1 MCSGRPSRSAC
12 ASSSVLRTA
21 CIATR
26 SASAFTVTSSPTTS
40 SSGSVRAAASANV
53 LSFPL
58 LQLIQVRIGGT
69 AAGVAGAVTDPMVAG
84 DVGSPSTVRPV
95 RRVVCSEYGPPAS
108 LQILEE
114 PDPTAGP
121 GRVVVA
127 VDAVGVNY
135 ADALTVA
142 GTYQIKIPLPFTP
155 GMEMAGTIVEL
166 GDGVEGLT
174 VGDRVLGMTFGA
186 YASHVVVPASA
197 LTRVPDNLELHRA
210 AGLVQSYCTMWFAL
224 TRRMTV
230 EPGQTVL
237 VLGAGGGIG
246 LASVDVAAA
255 LGARVIAA
263 ASSAEKLDLA
273 RAAGATDVINYT
285 TEDLKVRAK
294 ELSGGGVDVVVDP
307 VGGPM
312 AEPALR
318 ATGWN
323 GTFLV
328 IGFAGGGIPKLPANL
343 VLLNN
348 RTLVGVDWGA
358 WTGRDPAGQH
368 ALLDEI
374 LAAVAAGRLHPPE
387 PHRARLDDAGAVLQA
402 LLDRQ
407 LVGKTVLVP

>member
-1 MCSGRPSRSAC
+1 
-12 ASSSVLRTA
+12 
-21 CIATR
+21 
-26 SASAFTVTSSPTTS
+26 
-40 SSGSVRAAASANV
+40 
-53 LSFPL
+53 
-58 LQLIQVRIGGT
+58 
-69 AAGVAGAVTDPMVAG
+69 MVAG
-84 DVGSPSTVRPV
+84 DVVARSTVRPV

-108 LQILEE
+108 LQVVEE

-127 VDAVGVNY
+127 VEAAGVNY

-155 GMEMAGTIVEL
+155 GMEMAGTIVAL
-166 GDGVEGLT
+166 GDGVEGFG

-186 YASHVVVPASA
+186 YASHVVVPATA

-246 LASVDVAAA
+246 LASVDVATA

-273 RAAGATDVINYT
+273 RAAGATELINYT

-307 VGGPM
+307 VGGPL

-323 GTFLV
+323 GRFLV

-387 PHRARLDDAGAVLQA
+387 PHRESLDDAGAVLQA